1 MTPAAARQVRLS
13 SLLQGV
19 CSVSPKLD
27 REISGIELDSRK
39 LGAGALFLACKGAAT
54 DGRRFIA
61 EAIGKGVGAVLVE
74 ADETW
79 VDAHEE
85 ASVPVIPVAELPRK
99 VGMLAA
105 RFYGE
110 PARTLRLVGV
120 TGTNGKT
127 TCALLIASHLQALGY
142 HCGVIGTLGFGM
154 SGAKLQ
160 SFGQGPGTTP
170 DAVKFQ
176 EVLAGL
182 KEQRAD
188 TVVMEVSSHGLD
200 QYRVDVDDVS
210 VGVFTNLSRDHLDYH
225 LSMEAYA
232 AAKRRLFTGRRLQA
246 AVLNLDDACSAG
258 TRALLD
264 AGVSCLT
271 FSLDNPA
278 ADIHATRIAF
288 TAAGLSMQVMT
299 PWGGFAMESPLLG
312 SFNAANLLCTLAT
325 VLACEQHS
333 DVFDPVHIAT
343 ALSGLQ
349 PVPGRMQLVAAAP
362 VTVVVDY
369 AHTPDGLEKAL
380 QAVREHGGGRL
391 TCVVGCGGERDRGK
405 RPQMAA
411 VAERLADSVIL
422 TSDNPRSE
430 VPQTIIDD
438 MLAGISRR
446 DTVVVEADRARA
458 IALAIGRAAAGDVV
472 LLAGKGHEDY
482 QEIAGARL
490 PFNDVERALSAL
502 QQRTDAGNLPAR
514 EVQ

>member
-1 MTPAAARQVRLS
+1 MTAAVARQIRLS

-19 CSVSPKLD
+19 CSVSPTLD
-27 REISGIELDSRK
+27 REISGIAMDSRK
-39 LGAGALFLACKGAAT
+39 LSAGTLFLAFKGAAT

-61 EAIGKGVGAVLVE
+61 DAIGLGVGAVLVE

-99 VGMLAA
+99 AAMLAA

-110 PARTLRLVGV
+110 PSRTLRLVGV

-127 TCALLIASHLQALGY
+127 TCSQLIASHLQALGY
-142 HCGVIGTLGFGM
+142 HCGVIGTLGYGM
-154 SGAKLQ
+154 SGNMLHP
-160 SFGQGPGTTP
+160 FGQGPGTTP
-170 DAVKFQ
+170 DAVRFQ
-176 EVLAGL
+176 EVLAEL

-200 QYRVDVDDVS
+200 QYRVDVDDVT

-225 LSMEAYA
+225 LTMEAYA
-232 AAKRRLFTGRRLQA
+232 AAKRRLFTGRRLKA
-246 AVLNLDDACSAG
+246 AVLNLDDASSAG

-264 AGVSCLT
+264 SGVSCLT
-271 FSLDNPA
+271 FSLANPA
-278 ADIHATRIAF
+278 ADVHATRITF
-288 TAAGLSMQVMT
+288 TGTGLRLQVTT
-299 PWGGFAMESPLLG
+299 PWGKFGMESPLLG
-312 SFNAANLLCTLAT
+312 SFNASNLLCTLAT

-333 DVFDPVHIAT
+333 EVFDPVHIAA
-343 ALSGLQ
+343 ALSGLK
-349 PVPGRMQLVAAAP
+349 PVPGRMQLVAATP

-380 QAVREHGGGRL
+380 QALREHGAGKL
-391 TCVVGCGGERDRGK
+391 TCVVGSGGERDRGK

-430 VPQTIIDD
+430 VPQAIIDD
-438 MLAGISRR
+438 MLAGISRHGS
-446 DTVVVEADRARA
+446 VVVEADRARA
-458 IALAIGRAAAGDVV
+458 IALAIGQAAPGDFV

-482 QEIAGARL
+482 QEIAGERL
-490 PFNDVERALSAL
+490 PFSDVEHALRAL
-502 QQRTDAGNLPAR
+502 QQRADAGNLPNR
-514 EVQ
+514 EVE